1 MVILK
6 THRTYC
12 NPAEAAEN
20 SLTVNQLIQEL
31 LQFHPEEKVVF
42 GGITYGQ
49 VKTIQREGEA

>member
-12 NPAEAAEN
+12 NPEEAGEN

-31 LQFHPEEKVVF
+31 LHCNPEEKVVF

-49 VKTIQREGEA
+49 VKTIQRESEA